1 MRLRIK
7 EKLLAC
13 LLAGAFV
20 LECHA
25 ITPYEYVEID
35 KTTPVLTARSILVES
50 RGWAMIRYSTPVNS
64 KKKYSDLSKEEQVT
78 WRALQYEEMPD
89 DDIPPYPADG
99 LQPLLEAIVAK
110 NISEEVK
117 GLVVV
122 HVEIGPDGTPRYAD
136 LLNTPS
142 KKMGDYVLDVAM
154 QTKYTPAKC
163 KGVPCTMSF
172 PLRVYIQHIFQF

>member
-1 MRLRIK
+1 MSLRIK
-7 EKLLAC
+7 VKLLAC
-13 LLAGAFV
+13 LLASFA

-25 ITPYEYVEID
+25 ITPIEYGEID
-35 KTTPVLTARSILVES
+35 KTTPVLTARSLLAQSSGI
-50 RGWAMIRYSTPVNS
+50 AMIRYSTPVNA
-64 KKKYSDLSKEEQVT
+64 KKKYSDLSKEEQAN
-78 WRALQYEEMPD
+78 WRALQYEEMPED
-89 DDIPPYPADG
+89 DVPPYPADG

-136 LLNTPS
+136 LLNSPS
-142 KKMGDYVLDVAM
+142 KKMGDYVLGVAM

-172 PLRVYIQHIFQF
+172 PLRVYIEHIFQF